1 MSTDLSG
8 ASSSRSSQQQLGRHA
23 GAHSMSSARVDSHA
37 GGAGGASASQQ
48 GHTPRQRKTLAP
60 SSAQKAKNQSMPA
73 SAPPARRPTAKD
85 YVASRVWKNES
96 TLTFG
101 MRVKLAEQPF
111 LWADAQFA
119 ATNIVDIW
127 THYAGERDTLDRGA
141 VTQLAADLVD
151 RFVALY
157 REQLLREQPGL
168 AESDLQRAV
177 KKDVW
182 PHLLPGD
189 NMVECKRIMAEKLT
203 RELDVDHDG
212 QITKTEFFFQVRRKQ
227 SRADDTTGANDRR
240 TSYMHTAHSLPSFLS
255 FLCAVEEHSEALFGD
270 EAATRWTRLCHPLR
284 HCRRRSRRP
293 LRLHI
298 RCPSPHCSTIALRHC
313 SSSDHSLRTTSPRNQ
328 TVHVQL
334 RRSIAHRPRFGAL
347 FHSRLTF
354 PSLRRSLRT
363 FFFVH

>member
-1 MSTDLSG
+1 MPVIPTPSRKSAKPPKSTPQPALFASSAGGGGHTPASASKKAGAGMMILTPRATNKVGDEEAVSPVGRPRERRSMSTDLSG
-8 ASSSRSSQQQLGRHA
+8 ASSSRSSQQLGRHA
-23 GAHSMSSARVDSHA
+23 GAHSMSSTRVDSQA
-37 GGAGGASASQQ
+37 GGAGGASASQQQ

-60 SSAQKAKNQSMPA
+60 SSAQKAKNQTMSA

-212 QITKTEFFFQVRRKQ
+212 QITKTEFFFQVRREQ
-227 SRADDTTGANDRR
+227 PRSG
-240 TSYMHTAHSLPSFLS
+240 HTAGVNDSL
-255 FLCAVEEHSEALFGD
+255 ALLPC
-270 EAATRWTRLCHPLR
+270 TPLI
-284 HCRRRSRRP
+284 RSP
-293 LRLHI
+293 LFSLLLV
-298 RCPSPHCSTIALRHC
+298 CSG
-313 SSSDHSLRTTSPRNQ
+313 RTQ
-328 TVHVQL
+328 
-334 RRSIAHRPRFGAL
+334 RSITWR
-347 FHSRLTF
+347 
-354 PSLRRSLRT
+354 
-363 FFFVH
+363 